1 MLDDEMNEN
10 ERNACESV
18 RKCESTHRVRG
29 NPAKL
34 KPFDSERA
42 KKASEKR
49 WSNSRFGI
57 SKKLIKQM
65 MSMKIEERVEEIA
78 KRNVEFMM
86 QGNQEGV
93 QAIQLG
99 LKGIGAHSENEE
111 KAMSMNMKVNADVK
125 KSGTVKLVIED
136 MTKPEG

>member
-1 MLDDEMNEN
+1 
-10 ERNACESV
+10 
-18 RKCESTHRVRG
+18 
-29 NPAKL
+29 
-34 KPFDSERA
+34 
-42 KKASEKR
+42 
-49 WSNSRFGI
+49 
-57 SKKLIKQM
+57 
-65 MSMKIEERVEEIA
+65 MKIEERVEEIA